1 MLHRSEMY
9 QEFAVR
15 RRSLVD
21 SRRSCSDVQSGSWF
35 ELLDDADVADLEPA
49 LGLVNRCPSASQLPL
64 QHLKGDPDA
73 LRRKLDEEFG
83 RRIGLTGPRWEG
95 RRLSRP
101 ADGARIVRTHH
112 SSATGSPMYA
122 RLMRRDLAP
131 GVGHSGLARL
141 AQPSKV
147 RAPSTNQAV
156 PVIIWFGF
164 NREM

>member
-64 QHLKGDPDA
+64 QHLKG
-73 LRRKLDEEFG
+73 
-83 RRIGLTGPRWEG
+83 ILT
-95 RRLSRP
+95 LL
-101 ADGARIVRTHH
+101 GASWMK
-112 SSATGSPMYA
+112 SSAA
-122 RLMRRDLAP
+122 
-131 GVGHSGLARL
+131 GLA
-141 AQPSKV
+141 
-147 RAPSTNQAV
+147 
-156 PVIIWFGF
+156 
-164 NREM
+164 